1 MQMVKTSNGRDQ
13 EMDGKQEIITYLEQK
28 PETLQQI
35 AIRIMEIINLSHP
48 DIKAAMKWGQPTFA
62 LNGDFH
68 HWICSVQVLKNKV
81 SLTFHFG
88 GLLSDEKNRLIAGTS
103 KFLRKI
109 EYDTPDSIDEEEIK
123 SFIQKAVEK
132 LPFFKENWRE
142 LNKKD

>member
-1 MQMVKTSNGRDQ
+1 
-13 EMDGKQEIITYLEQK
+13 MDGKQEIITYLEQK

-35 AIRIMEIINLSHP
+35 AIRIMEIINFSHP
-48 DIKAAMKWGQPTFA
+48 DIKAAMKCGQPIFA

-68 HWICSVQVLKNKV
+68 HWICSVQVLKKKV

-88 GLLSDEKNRLIAGTS
+88 GLLSDEKNRLIAGTR

-109 EYDTPDSIDEEEIK
+109 EYDSLDSIDEEEIK

-132 LPFFKENWRE
+132 LPFFKENWGE

>member
-1 MQMVKTSNGRDQ
+1 MNC
-13 EMDGKQEIITYLEQK
+13 KQEIETYLEQK
-28 PETLQQI
+28 PEILQKI
-35 AIRIMEIINLSHP
+35 TIRIMEIINLSHP
-48 DIKAAMKWGQPTFA
+48 GIEAEMRWGKPTFG

-68 HWICSVQVLKNKV
+68 HWICSIQVLQNKV

-88 GLLSDEKNRLIAGTS
+88 GLLCDENNRLIAGTS

-109 EYDTPDSIDEEEIK
+109 EYERLDSIDEEEIK

-132 LPFFKENWRE
+132 LPYFKENWRD

>member
-1 MQMVKTSNGRDQ
+1 MNAK
-13 EMDGKQEIITYLEQK
+13 KEINTYLEQK
-28 PETLQQI
+28 PETLQKI
-35 AIRIMEIINLSHP
+35 AIRLMETIIFSHP
-48 DIKAAMKWGQPTFA
+48 DMEAEMRWGKPTFG

-68 HWICSVQVLKNKV
+68 HWICSIQVLKNKV

-88 GLLSDEKNRLIAGTS
+88 GLLCDEKNRLIAGTS

-109 EYDTPDSIDEEEIK
+109 EYERFDSIDEEEIK

-132 LPFFKENWRE
+132 LLYFKENWKE

>member
-1 MQMVKTSNGRDQ
+1 MRLTS
-13 EMDGKQEIITYLEQK
+13 KQEIESYLEQK
-28 PETLQQI
+28 PEILQQI

-48 DIKAAMKWGQPTFA
+48 DIEAEMRWGKPTFG

-88 GLLSDEKNRLIAGTS
+88 GLLCDEKNRLIAGTS
-103 KFLRKI
+103 RFLRKI
-109 EYDTPDSIDEEEIK
+109 EYKSLDSIDEDEIK